1 MVCLYFVMHSSLT
14 NLNTAFFCPIKGRD
28 ATDDFEDAGHS
39 KDARELMEKFYI
51 GELDPSSSAIPE
63 LETKEP
69 DGYAARVQTLT
80 KQYWGVPI
88 AVLGMSVALGWLYL
102 LKKWLQ
108 CHLKAV
114 GLLSWGSWSH
124 FCFLENLISFKIF
137 GQWFVGYLFEKRDF
151 FLLASGFVYLF
162 PLFHWTWPCSF
173 FQPNR
178 AMTSRGC
185 VIR

>member
-1 MVCLYFVMHSSLT
+1 MPSISALYSIEEVSQHSSNDDCWIIIDGKVYDLT
-14 NLNTAFFCPIKGRD
+14 SYLDEHPGGDDVIVAATGRD

-88 AVLGMSVALGWLYL
+88 AVLGISVVLGWLYL
-102 LKKWLQ
+102 LKK
-108 CHLKAV
+108 
-114 GLLSWGSWSH
+114 
-124 FCFLENLISFKIF
+124 
-137 GQWFVGYLFEKRDF
+137 
-151 FLLASGFVYLF
+151 
-162 PLFHWTWPCSF
+162 
-173 FQPNR
+173 
-178 AMTSRGC
+178 
-185 VIR
+185 

>member
-1 MVCLYFVMHSSLT
+1 MTSYLDEHPGGDDVIVAATGMVCLYFVMHSSLT

-102 LKKWLQ
+102 LKK
-108 CHLKAV
+108 
-114 GLLSWGSWSH
+114 
-124 FCFLENLISFKIF
+124 
-137 GQWFVGYLFEKRDF
+137 
-151 FLLASGFVYLF
+151 
-162 PLFHWTWPCSF
+162 
-173 FQPNR
+173 
-178 AMTSRGC
+178 
-185 VIR
+185 

>member
-1 MVCLYFVMHSSLT
+1 MPSISALYSIEEVSQHSSNDDCWIIIDGKVYDLT
-14 NLNTAFFCPIKGRD
+14 SYLDEHPGGDDVIVAATGRD

-102 LKKWLQ
+102 LKK
-108 CHLKAV
+108 
-114 GLLSWGSWSH
+114 
-124 FCFLENLISFKIF
+124 
-137 GQWFVGYLFEKRDF
+137 
-151 FLLASGFVYLF
+151 
-162 PLFHWTWPCSF
+162 
-173 FQPNR
+173 
-178 AMTSRGC
+178 
-185 VIR
+185 